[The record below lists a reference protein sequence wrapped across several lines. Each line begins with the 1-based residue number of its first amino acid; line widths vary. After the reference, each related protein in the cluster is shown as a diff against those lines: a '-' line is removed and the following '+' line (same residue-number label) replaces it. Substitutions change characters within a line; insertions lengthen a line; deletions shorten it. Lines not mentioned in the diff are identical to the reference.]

1 MFEQVSME
9 LQNVHSTD
17 CLSHAIMIV
26 CSVARKQSFIAK
38 VMIMDAIN
46 KLLLAASEFTGFSTD
61 KVYVYNQLFY
71 VPDQR
76 EKSLVVQDQEFALC
90 TYHLSYIFT
99 NYLSFFLDQ
108 LSVLHVVM
116 CSSGARV
123 STRFTPEQ
131 SFSDDKTS
139 DWSCLGGRPC
149 NFLFRMVSNWRVVLF
164 TGL

>member
-1 MFEQVSME
+1 MFIIRYFKFLTTEREQ
-9 LQNVHSTD
+9 
-17 CLSHAIMIV
+17 
-26 CSVARKQSFIAK
+26 
-38 VMIMDAIN
+38 
-46 KLLLAASEFTGFSTD
+46 
-61 KVYVYNQLFY
+61 
-71 VPDQR
+71 
-76 EKSLVVQDQEFALC
+76 FALC

-131 SFSDDKTS
+131 SFYDDKTS

-149 NFLFRMVSNWRVVLF
+149 RFLFRMVSNFRVVLF
-164 TGL
+164 SDLRYET